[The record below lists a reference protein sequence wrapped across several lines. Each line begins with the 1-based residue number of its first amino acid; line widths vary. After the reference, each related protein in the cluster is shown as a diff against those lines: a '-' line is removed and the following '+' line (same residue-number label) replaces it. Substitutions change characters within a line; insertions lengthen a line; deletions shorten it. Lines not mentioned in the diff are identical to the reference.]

1 MDSKLI
7 PYRVHH
13 YDFVYRNIKDAFLL
27 IPFILIPT
35 LIEEGYKAL
44 KRFWDIS
51 AENVKRNYT
60 NAEILPPNGLSFSG
74 FEIENGIN
82 GYIITL
88 PKPLYAPEAYFI
100 GMIYNGPFETEEEYE
115 NEINRFFTLEYSI
128 NFDPENNM
136 FPNKLA
142 ETTCISRFHLAEN
155 IIPDYDVFKS
165 VLISIVKEPDRF
177 KRSMKFPGLG

>member
-82 GYIITL
+82 GYN
-88 PKPLYAPEAYFI
+88 PV
-100 GMIYNGPFETEEEYE
+100 
-115 NEINRFFTLEYSI
+115 
-128 NFDPENNM
+128 
-136 FPNKLA
+136 
-142 ETTCISRFHLAEN
+142 ISGQERAGWSLLSFSLSQCS
-155 IIPDYDVFKS
+155 P
-165 VLISIVKEPDRF
+165 
-177 KRSMKFPGLG
+177 